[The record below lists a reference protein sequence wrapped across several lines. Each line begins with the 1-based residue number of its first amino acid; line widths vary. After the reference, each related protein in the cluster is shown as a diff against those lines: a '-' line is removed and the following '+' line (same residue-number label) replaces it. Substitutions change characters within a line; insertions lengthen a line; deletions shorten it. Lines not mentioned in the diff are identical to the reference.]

1 MCTLSCPPGRKKKS
15 RVNGNHYTR
24 HNQIAGANFLFLI
37 LLVDIGT
44 HTSGATGIL
53 LYTPPGTSIYRPS
66 AAVYSK
72 LR

>member
-1 MCTLSCPPGRKKKS
+1 MHSKLSSWQEEEFQNKR
-15 RVNGNHYTR
+15 NHYTR

-53 LYTPPGTSIYRPS
+53 LYPPPGT
-66 AAVYSK
+66 
-72 LR
+72 